1 MSKTMDS
8 PDLIEFGNKMKNRR
22 KKLNISQ
29 EELAEKIDI
38 SNNTIHRIESAQTT
52 TSIQTLFQIMD
63 TLKTTPEDL
72 LPSRFYKN
80 ENHIIPEV
88 DMISTLWKQ
97 LNSSNR
103 QVAYPV
109 ILSLLNGLIKQQH
122 Q

>member
-1 MSKTMDS
+1 MDS

-29 EELAEKIDI
+29 EELAERIDI

-72 LPSRFYKN
+72 LPSRFCEN
-80 ENHIIPEV
+80 ENHINSEL
-88 DMISTLWKQ
+88 DMIAVLWKKM
-97 LNSSNR
+97 NSSN
-103 QVAYPV
+103 QKVAYPV
-109 ILSLLNGLIKQQH
+109 ILSLLNGLIQQQH